1 MRVEQIKSVGDNF
14 SYLIWDENDLDAV
27 AIDPGLNADEMISR
41 ARREGLKVRLAIA
54 THHHRDHSAGLA
66 VVKKAL
72 GAELAAHRC
81 SCLEKDRPLED
92 GETLRVGRLTVRIMH
107 TPGHTEDGVSILIDG
122 AVFTGDTLFVG
133 ECGRTD
139 LPDGDSGALY
149 ESLFGKLLKLG
160 DETVVY
166 PGHDYGSRPRSTIGE
181 ERSTNYTLRNR
192 TLGEFVAFMRE
203 P

>member
-1 MRVEQIKSVGDNF
+1 VRVEQIKSVGDNF
-14 SYLIWDENDLDAV
+14 SYLVWDENDLDAL
-27 AIDPGLNADEMISR
+27 AIDPGMNAEEVISR
-41 ARREGLKVRLAIA
+41 ARNKGLKVRLVIA

-66 VVKKAL
+66 ALKKVL
-72 GAELAAHRC
+72 GAEVAAHRL
-81 SCLEKDRPLED
+81 SGLEKDRLLED
-92 GETLRVGRLTVRIMH
+92 GERLRVGRLTMRIVH
-107 TPGHTEDGVSILIDG
+107 TPGHTQDGVCILIDS

-139 LPDGDSGALY
+139 LPDGDSSALY

-160 DETVVY
+160 DDTVVY

-181 ERSTNYTLRNR
+181 ERRTNYTLKNR
-192 TLGEFVAFMRE
+192 TLSEFVDFMKE